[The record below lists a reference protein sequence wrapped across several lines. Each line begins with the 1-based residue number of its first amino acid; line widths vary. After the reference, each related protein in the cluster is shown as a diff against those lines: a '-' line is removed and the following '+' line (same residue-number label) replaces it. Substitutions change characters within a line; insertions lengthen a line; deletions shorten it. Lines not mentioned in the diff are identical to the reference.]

1 VRYLEAKPR
10 RSVYLS
16 ARPLVAAIDDD
27 RVGRFALSLLLK
39 DWGYDVVEGDNGSAV
54 LEALGDRRQRLAAI
68 VTDFHLQDGETGVGV
83 ALRVAAEVGRPL
95 PTLVI
100 TGSFGRK
107 AEHDAK
113 PHGFRV
119 LSKPIEPE
127 LLRQLVSAMVARSED
142 RSPEAG

>member
-1 VRYLEAKPR
+1 MP
-10 RSVYLS
+10 
-16 ARPLVAAIDDD
+16 ARPIIAAIDDD
-27 RVGRFALSLLLK
+27 RVGRFALTLLLK
-39 DWGYDVVEGDNGSAV
+39 DWGYDVVEGDTGNAV
-54 LEALGDRRQRLAAI
+54 LAALGDRGQRLAAI

-83 ALRVAAEVGRPL
+83 ALRVAAEVGRAL

-107 AEHDAK
+107 AEVDAR

-127 LLRQLVSAMVARSED
+127 LLRQLVTAMVAR
-142 RSPEAG
+142 AG